1 MTSVLAAVDLST
13 LSRRVTE
20 RAQLM
25 AESHGVVL
33 NLLHVAEPAADAM
46 LSNEVSRMLF
56 EHSRNSLD
64 RLLEWARQRA
74 AFDVTG
80 EVIKGS
86 PVWEIVRADRHAA
99 LTVIG
104 SSSVD
109 RAEIGPV
116 AQGVAT
122 FGRNDVLI
130 VRRQPRNEYRK
141 VVVAVDLSSAS
152 LTAVDRAQALFPEAD
167 ISVVFSLPTRF
178 DAMMNEAGMFLEE
191 VEESRLNRIERARV
205 LLGAAISKYGSF
217 PVSVVNGSPIE
228 MIAEAVRRRA
238 ADLLVVASRGAGATK
253 LTLLGTIA
261 LGAARATPSDV
272 LVARVPGEFRRP

>member
-46 LSNEVSRMLF
+46 LSTEVSRMLV

-64 RLLEWARQRA
+64 KLLEWARQRA

-86 PVWEIVRADRHAA
+86 PVWEIVRADKHAA

-109 RAEIGPV
+109 QAEIGPV

-167 ISVVFSLPTRF
+167 ISVLFSLPTRF
-178 DAMMNEAGMFLEE
+178 DAMMNDAGMFLEE
-191 VEESRLNRIERARV
+191 VEESRLNRIERARS
-205 LLGAAISKYGSF
+205 LLETAVAKHGGF
-217 PVSVVNGSPIE
+217 PISVVNGSPIE

-261 LGAARATPSDV
+261 LGTARATPCDV

>member
-33 NLLHVAEPAADAM
+33 HLLHVAEPAADAM
-46 LSNEVSRMLF
+46 LSTEVSKMLL

-64 RLLEWARQRA
+64 KLLGWARQRA

-86 PVWEIVRADRHAA
+86 PVWEIVRADKHAA

-109 RAEIGPV
+109 QAEIGPV

-178 DAMMNEAGMFLEE
+178 DAMMNDAGMFLEE
-191 VEESRLNRIERARV
+191 VEESRLNRIERARS
-205 LLGAAISKYGSF
+205 LLETAVAKHGGF
-217 PVSVVNGSPIE
+217 PIAVVNGSPIE

>member
-1 MTSVLAAVDLST
+1 MTSVLAAVDLSN

-33 NLLHVAEPAADAM
+33 HLLHVAEPAADAL
-46 LSNEVSRMLF
+46 LSSEVSRLLVD
-56 EHSRNSLD
+56 HSRSSLD
-64 RLLEWARQRA
+64 RLLEWARGRA

-86 PVWEIVRADRHAA
+86 PVWEIVRSDKHAA

-109 RAEIGPV
+109 QADIGPV

-141 VVVAVDLSSAS
+141 VVVAVDLSPAS
-152 LTAVDRAQALFPEAD
+152 MTAVDRAQALFPEAD

-191 VEESRLNRIERARV
+191 VEESRPYRIERARG
-205 LLGAAISKYGSF
+205 LLEAAVARYGGF
-217 PVSVVNGSPIE
+217 PISVVNGSPIE

-253 LTLLGTIA
+253 LTLLGTVAI
-261 LGAARATPSDV
+261 GAAKASPSDV
-272 LVARVPGEFRRP
+272 LIARVPAEFRRP